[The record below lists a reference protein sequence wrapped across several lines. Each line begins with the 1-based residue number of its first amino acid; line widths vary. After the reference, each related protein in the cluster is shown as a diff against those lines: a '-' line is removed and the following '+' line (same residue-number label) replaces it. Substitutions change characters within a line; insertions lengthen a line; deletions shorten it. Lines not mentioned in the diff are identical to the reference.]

1 METTV
6 RVQTS
11 FRLRTDLM
19 ERLKACAKANN
30 RSLNNFVENV
40 LQDAVFCEPNETTKA
55 AIAEAMSKKHK
66 VAYDNVDEL
75 MNELMK

>member
-6 RVQTS
+6 RVQAS
-11 FRLRTDLM
+11 FRLKADLM
-19 ERLKACAKANN
+19 ERLRMGARASN

-40 LQDAVFCEPNETTKA
+40 LLDAMFREPNDTTKA
-55 AIAEAMSKKHK
+55 AIAEARSNKEKK
-66 VAYDNVDEL
+66 AYDSVDEL

>member
-6 RVQTS
+6 RVQAS
-11 FRLRTDLM
+11 FRLKADLM
-19 ERLKACAKANN
+19 ERLRMGARASN

-40 LQDAVFCEPNETTKA
+40 LLDAMFREPNDTTKA
-55 AIAEAMSKKHK
+55 AIAEARNNKGKK
-66 VAYDNVDEL
+66 AYDSVDEL